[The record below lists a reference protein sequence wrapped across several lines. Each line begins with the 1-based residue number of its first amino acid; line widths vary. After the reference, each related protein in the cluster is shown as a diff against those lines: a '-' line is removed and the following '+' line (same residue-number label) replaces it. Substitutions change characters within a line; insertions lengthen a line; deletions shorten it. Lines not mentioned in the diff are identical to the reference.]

1 MKEDVTRAV
10 FSEVINCSTPSRI
23 LGFMLALLVMLPRDV
38 KNTREMCRSLFSTL
52 IFSNRSYFLDLIV
65 TLPHTGFV

>member
-10 FSEVINCSTPSRI
+10 FSEVINFSTPSRI

-38 KNTREMCRSLFSTL
+38 KNTCEMCRSLFSTL
-52 IFSNRSYFLDLIV
+52 IFSNRSYFLYLIV
-65 TLPHTGFV
+65 TLSHTGFV